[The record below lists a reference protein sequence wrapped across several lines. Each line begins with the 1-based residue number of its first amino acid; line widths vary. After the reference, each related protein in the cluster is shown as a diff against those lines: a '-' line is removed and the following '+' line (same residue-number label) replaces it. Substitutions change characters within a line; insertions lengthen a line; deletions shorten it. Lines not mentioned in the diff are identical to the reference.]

1 MGVEASKAVSCAC
14 VDKEPE
20 IRVTHRTPANA
31 LREGS
36 ADIVL
41 HKLRALRVVRT
52 AVLSKTCHLAVLDV
66 RRRGIAVRGKD
77 CKKAQKPKSLWNVGR
92 RMRAHF

>member
-1 MGVEASKAVSCAC
+1 MEASKAVSCAC

-31 LREGS
+31 LRGFCRHCVAQTQSTES
-36 ADIVL
+36 S
-41 HKLRALRVVRT
+41 VRT
-52 AVLSKTCHLAVLDV
+52 AVWSRTCHLAVLDG

-77 CKKAQKPKSLWNVGR
+77 CKKARKPKSLWNVGR
-92 RMRAHF
+92 RMREHF